1 MSKKDVLN
9 FAPGG
14 EKKRR
19 NIPVLAGVIVVF
31 CLVLFAASVFVILA
45 VNDFDIGK
53 ALGARE
59 AENET
64 VTEESL
70 TGEEEESIT
79 GDAEQAA
86 AVNFLVL
93 CSDAKELTFCQL
105 ISVDAAN
112 AEIKIKPLP
121 SDYMLDT
128 ASGKMALGAL
138 FGKASYQEIGEAFSS
153 KGIHVAKYVHVT
165 EDNFKRI
172 MSNIGQVPVQING
185 YYEFNIDAVKYTFS
199 PGVQNMTS
207 DTLLKFMKYAASDEE
222 MLRIQSNAVADIFR
236 RHFTKENF
244 EKGESFF
251 SKIIN
256 YVDSDI
262 TAFDYNAVKG
272 VIGKMTSSEVKI
284 SVVS

>member
-1 MSKKDVLN
+1 MSKRDVLN

-19 NIPVLAGVIVVF
+19 NVPVFAGVIVVI

-53 ALGARE
+53 ALGARD
-59 AENET
+59 AENES
-64 VTEESL
+64 VTEETGTAEEESL
-70 TGEEEESIT
+70 TGEAVE
-79 GDAEQAA
+79 AA

-93 CSDAKELTFCQL
+93 CSDSRELTFCQL
-105 ISVDAAN
+105 VSVDAARS
-112 AEIKIKPLP
+112 EIKIKPLP

-128 ASGKMALGAL
+128 DSGKIALGAL
-138 FGKASYQEIGEAFSS
+138 FGKASYQEIGEAFIP
-153 KGIHVAKYVHVT
+153 KGIRVSRYVHVT

-207 DTLLKFMKYAASDEE
+207 DTLLKFMKYAASGEE

-236 RHFTKENF
+236 QHFTKENF

-272 VIGKMTSSEVKI
+272 VIEKMTSSEVKI

>member
-19 NIPVLAGVIVVF
+19 NIPVLAGVIVAA
-31 CLVLFAASVFVILA
+31 CLVLFAASVLTILA
-45 VNDFDIGK
+45 MNDFDIGK
-53 ALGARE
+53 ALGARD
-59 AENET
+59 AENEN
-64 VTEESL
+64 VTEEAVTAGEEESL
-70 TGEEEESIT
+70 TGDE
-79 GDAEQAA
+79 AETA
-86 AVNFLVL
+86 AVNFLVM
-93 CSDAKELTFCQL
+93 CSDSRELTFCQL
-105 ISVDAAN
+105 VSVDADDAR
-112 AEIKIKPLP
+112 IKIKPLP

-128 ASGKMALGAL
+128 DSGKMALGAL

-153 KGIHVAKYVHVT
+153 KGINVSRYIHVT

-207 DTLLKFMKYAASDEE
+207 DTLLKFMKYAASGEE

-236 RHFTKENF
+236 QHFTRANF

-272 VIGKMTSSEVKI
+272 VIGNMTSSEVKI